1 MAGEIKR
8 HVRFYIE
15 QRKSKATGNK
25 NQPKPLI
32 LSFHYDG
39 KILCSTTGIKLKDS
53 DWDKAKQRVKLSV
66 LRSKEVN
73 QIIDGIER
81 KINDTYYSLLA
92 RNIPVNNA
100 LLISGIKTK
109 KEVVKI
115 SFWNEWEKYFEMNKN
130 RLSKGTLK
138 SNWTSYNKFKEF
150 IGKRDVQFD
159 DITPELLS
167 QYAEFLLKIGNTNNT
182 IHGNIKRIKIFLN
195 HSKKTGLLKNDS
207 YKHFNVPE
215 RVGSIKFLE
224 WKEVKLLLD
233 MQLTDALER
242 DVRDLFCMCC
252 LTALRFSDVLQLRK
266 TDIQEYTF
274 ENIEEVHLGL
284 NIRQQKTDK
293 VTVIPLLKEAIE
305 IIDRN
310 KHPKRELI
318 MPQRALQTVN
328 RVIKQLGKQAGIKSQ
343 QSIVIFRGNQKET
356 KTVEKHEV
364 LATHMGRRTFVT
376 IAATRKIPISVIASI
391 TGQNP
396 KTTLKHYMGVVEV
409 EKFRE
414 VSKMNF

>member
-73 QIIDGIER
+73 QILDGIER

-92 RNIPVNNA
+92 QSIPVNNA
-100 LLISGIKTK
+100 LLINGIKTK

-130 RLSKGTLK
+130 RLSQGTLK
-138 SNWTSYNKFKEF
+138 SNWTSYHKFKEF
-150 IGKRDVQFD
+150 IGKRDVNFE
-159 DITPELLS
+159 DITSELLS

-195 HSKKTGLLKNDS
+195 HSKKTGLHKNDS
-207 YKHFNVPE
+207 YKHFNIPE
-215 RVGSIKFLE
+215 RVGTIVFLE

-233 MQLTDALER
+233 MELTDQLEH
-242 DVRDLFCMCC
+242 DVRDMFCLCC
-252 LTALRFSDVLQLRK
+252 LTALRFSDVRQIR
-266 TDIQEYTF
+266 TADIQEYTF
-274 ENIEEVHLGL
+274 ENFEGVHLGL
-284 NIRQQKTDK
+284 SIYNKKTRK
-293 VTVIPLLKEAIE
+293 VTVIPLMKEAVE
-305 IIDRN
+305 ILERN
-310 KHPKRELI
+310 KHPKQDLI
-318 MPQRALQTVN
+318 MPKRALQTVN
-328 RVIKQLGKQAGIKSQ
+328 RVIKRLAQRAGIKGKL
-343 QSIVIFRGNQKET
+343 SIVIHRGNET
-356 KTVEKHEV
+356 EINIVEKYE
-364 LATHMGRRTFVT
+364 AIGTHVGRRTFVT
-376 IAATRKIPISVIASI
+376 IAATRKIPISVIANI

-396 KTTLKHYMGVVEV
+396 KTTLKHYMGVVEA